1 MSEVA
6 KLKEQIAKSR
16 EDLKAAF
23 ESQED
28 GKYTAEA
35 KEKIKGYNTEL
46 AGLVDDLKL
55 EEAKVKNEKAL
66 EVDNEPVNSIPNA
79 MPEAEEGPKSI
90 GSQFAESD
98 AYKAYTEKGVKGVDS
113 HAEFKT
119 TLNTTGYPPEQ
130 SLIHI

>member
-23 ESQED
+23 DSQED

-35 KEKIKGYNTEL
+35 KEKIKGYNEEL
-46 AGLVDDLKL
+46 AGLVDDLKI

-66 EVDNEPVNSIPNA
+66 EVDKEPVNSIPNA
-79 MPEAEEGPKSI
+79 MPEQKVHKQLGNNLLTQMLTKHMLK
-90 GSQFAESD
+90 
-98 AYKAYTEKGVKGVDS
+98 KALKV
-113 HAEFKT
+113 
-119 TLNTTGYPPEQ
+119 
-130 SLIHI
+130 